1 MNKKFD
7 IYNPEFGD
15 TMWIAHCGRPKEVMY
30 DYMWGWIADVDD
42 YDQPHIII
50 DWTFILFDEFTNDV
64 KEYSNSRHYH
74 EIGFTNEDACY
85 EYCNW
90 KYNGWW

>member
-1 MNKKFD
+1 MNKNFD
-7 IYNPEFGD
+7 IYKPKIGD
-15 TMWIAHCGRPKEVMY
+15 TMWIEHCGGPKKVMY

-42 YDQPHIII
+42 YDQPHVII
-50 DWTFILFDEFTNDV
+50 DWTFILFDEFTHDV
-64 KEYSNSRHYH
+64 KEYSNSEHYH